1 MKSLLEV
8 SKDSAKRPS
17 LVQAITDL
25 IDREVASRGGLS
37 GVAIKG
43 GYSVVKKLNNGR
55 LIPDVVDGLLN
66 EFVTA
71 IEPLHEE
78 HRNKGGGPF
87 GPFLTQNQ
95 ARAVQALLGVT
106 DSRARRT
113 SHTVLKKT
121 YEKLRPMAEKQVS
134 EALPGVAQ
142 VVDRFCL

>member
-8 SKDSAKRPS
+8 SKDGAKRPA
-17 LVQAITDL
+17 LVQAITEL

-37 GVAIKG
+37 GLAIKG

-78 HRNKGGGPF
+78 HRNRGGGVF
-87 GPFLTQNQ
+87 GPFLSQNQ
-95 ARAVQALLGVT
+95 ARAVQALLAVT
-106 DSRARRT
+106 DARARRT
-113 SHTVLKKT
+113 SHSLLKKT
-121 YEKLRPMAEKQVS
+121 YEKLRPMAEKQVA